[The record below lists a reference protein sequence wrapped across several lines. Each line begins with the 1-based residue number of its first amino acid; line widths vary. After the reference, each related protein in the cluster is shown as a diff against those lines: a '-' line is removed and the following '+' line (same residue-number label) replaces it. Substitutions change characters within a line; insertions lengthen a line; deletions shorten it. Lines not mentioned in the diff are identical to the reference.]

1 MDATTLSVVIE
12 KLAWPLV
19 AVLAI
24 IILGPM
30 GLLQKLVD
38 IIAQNIGSLSKAVA
52 DFKDTVLTIRPELE
66 LLSRRSNEI
75 SQTFREST
83 VELEGRITAVKTE
96 LAEISRN
103 IASVLPELREHVTSL
118 QSESADISRK
128 VSVMLRQIAA
138 GDTDLNESLE
148 GEDTGVSARSS
159 MSTDQM
165 LTAIRHSWHRF
176 VELLRGI
183 SSNPDDFDARMVG
196 SLAYYMADGRRK
208 GAIPR
213 ELAEG
218 IAALH
223 SRYKRWMRMQS
234 TKEDWLTEPLY
245 NAFEQSIRDVEVK
258 LRGISIKAPR
268 SGQNRNVDAEPSTTP
283 TKSTPRRGRPR
294 VHKPT

>member
-1 MDATTLSVVIE
+1 MDAATLSVVIE
-12 KLAWPLV
+12 RLAWPLV

-38 IIAQNIGSLSKAVA
+38 SIAQNIGSLSKAVA
-52 DFKDTVLTIRPELE
+52 DFKETVLIIRPELE
-66 LLSRRSNEI
+66 LLSRRSSEI
-75 SQTFREST
+75 SQTFRDST

-96 LAEISRN
+96 LADISRN
-103 IASVLPELREHVTSL
+103 ITGVLPELREHVTSL
-118 QSESADISRK
+118 HAESADISRK

-159 MSTDQM
+159 MSADQM
-165 LTAIRHSWHRF
+165 LVAIRHSWHRF
-176 VELLRGI
+176 VEVLRGI
-183 SSNPDDFDARMVG
+183 SSNPDNFDARMVG

-213 ELAEG
+213 ELAEE

-245 NAFEQSIRDVEVK
+245 NAFEQSIHDVEDT
-258 LRGISIKAPR
+258 LRDIKPKAPR
-268 SGQNRNVDAEPSTTP
+268 SRRTKQADAGPATTP
-283 TKSTPRRGRPR
+283 PKPTPRRGRPPAR
-294 VHKPT
+294 KPT